1 MAQGIDIQLL
11 FVAATSVY
19 LLVAFKAQTNNDR
32 AGREVQSPLKQSVQ
46 KEGKIMQAN
55 FKTMSKTK
63 EHVKNKRAWQ
73 KQESEAKTK
82 ERGKNKRARQKQK
95 SETETKEHGKKK
107 KKSKAKT

>member
-63 EHVKNKRAWQ
+63 EHVKNKRACQEQ
-73 KQESEAKTK
+73 KSMAKTR

-95 SETETKEHGKKK
+95 SKTETKERGRNKK
-107 KKSKAKT
+107 A